1 MVNKSVNVSSNSS
14 HTAVAPSSPVV
25 SVREKPS
32 MRLRVRTVTNK
43 KKEIN
48 IS

>member
-1 MVNKSVNVSSNSS
+1 MVNKSVNVSSNNSS
-14 HTAVAPSSPVV
+14 IGPASPVV

-43 KKEIN
+43 KKELN